1 MRNRVVVTGMG
12 AVSGAGNSVGS
23 FTESLRLGMPRFSAI
38 ADPRTAH
45 LNARKAGIVLDF
57 NESEIARRFNVSELD
72 RFHLFALEA
81 AHQALTQAALGD
93 HTGHLAMGVI
103 VGTCSGPMLSIE
115 KKYER
120 LLSGGDNLSANE
132 LFALRYEG
140 AAQVLARVFGISGI
154 SATVVTACS
163 ASLGAIGIGA
173 DLIRLG
179 VLNAALVGGS
189 DTLSPTTLAGFDG
202 LKATCDT
209 VCAPFSKPLGLSL
222 GEAGAFLLLE
232 ELDHAL
238 DRNAPIFAEI
248 VGFGSSND
256 AFHCT
261 SPDPSAAGQALS
273 MSRALADAAVSPDKI
288 IYINAH
294 GTGTLANDKTETK
307 AINKVFAATGKTPPV
322 SSTKSIVGHCLGA
335 AGCLEVIA
343 SIACMNEKIYPST
356 ANFSGPREGCGLDYI
371 ADANRPCQDRGPIM
385 SNNFAFGGNN
395 ASLVLWPK
403 MSGRDTRRQIDE
415 QEKIVVTACGIVSP
429 AGVGSQDFLKAL
441 SGGGAPCITA
451 EANGPIAQI
460 APFDVHAID
469 RRLDVHG
476 MDKSSVYAI
485 AAARLALRE
494 ADLGGR
500 ATQRLDIGL
509 LLHLA
514 SGSTR
519 AEYDYITS
527 LLADNFHVRQL
538 TSFPYVVPN
547 SITGNV
553 CKALMLCGHNS
564 TMCFGTGAGLLGLGF
579 SWYALRSGHA
589 HMLLSGSVDEI
600 FPFDKNGRPPG
611 NNDARVD
618 QVPGEGA
625 CMFMLETISH
635 AKRRNATIV
644 GEICSFAYATE
655 TSAEISTGASRPLI
669 EKVVMQA
676 IKEAHISSEDIFAVC
691 STLKDNPQKKALDLT
706 LGRCDYKTYDVSR
719 YLGNAAATISSFN
732 VAYALMDSSIET
744 SGSKKYILTV
754 LNSSAGAYCA
764 AIFAK

>member
-12 AVSGAGNSVGS
+12 VVSSAGNSVGS
-23 FTESLRLGMPRFSAI
+23 FTESLRRARPCFSTI
-38 ADPRTAH
+38 ADPRIAH
-45 LNARKAGIVLDF
+45 LKARKAGIVLDF
-57 NESEIARRFNVSELD
+57 SEPEIARRFDVSGLD
-72 RFHLFALEA
+72 RFHLLALEA
-81 AHQALTQAALGD
+81 AHQALMQADIGAN
-93 HTGHLAMGVI
+93 TGPLTMGVI

-120 LLSGGDNLSANE
+120 LLTGHGALLGDE
-132 LFALRYEG
+132 HFALRYEG
-140 AAQVLARVFGISGI
+140 ATQVLARVFGISGI

-179 VLNAALVGGS
+179 ALNAALVGGS

-222 GEAGAFLLLE
+222 GEAGAFMVIE

-238 DRNAPIFAEI
+238 DRNAPILAEI
-248 VGFGSSND
+248 IGFGSSND

-273 MSRALADAAVSPDKI
+273 MSRALADAAISPDSI

-307 AINKVFAATGKTPPV
+307 AVRKVFTATGKTPPI

-356 ANFSGPREGCGLDYI
+356 ANFSGPREGCDLDYI
-371 ADANRPCQDRGPIM
+371 ADAARPCLDRGPVM

-395 ASLVLWPK
+395 ASLILWPGI
-403 MSGRDTRRQIDE
+403 SGPDTRRQIDE
-415 QEKIVVTACGIVSP
+415 PEKIVVTACGIVSP

-441 SGGGAPCITA
+441 SGSGAPCMATQ
-451 EANGPIAQI
+451 ANVAFAQI
-460 APFDVHAID
+460 APFDLHAID

-476 MDKSSVYAI
+476 MDKASVYAI
-485 AAARLALRE
+485 AAARLALHE
-494 ADLGGR
+494 AGLSGR
-500 ATQRLDIGL
+500 ATQRSDIGL
-509 LLHLA
+509 LLHRA
-514 SGSTR
+514 SGSTT
-519 AEYDYITS
+519 AEHEYITS
-527 LLADNFHVRQL
+527 VLAEDFHVRQV
-538 TSFPYVVPN
+538 TSFPFVVPN
-547 SITGNV
+547 SITGNI
-553 CKALMLCGHNS
+553 CKALMLCGYNS
-564 TMCFGTGAGLLGLGF
+564 TMCFGTDAGLLGLGF
-579 SWYALRSGHA
+579 SWYAMRSGHA

-600 FPFDKNGRPPG
+600 LPFEKNGRPPG
-611 NNDARVD
+611 NKDMQVD
-618 QVPGEGA
+618 RVPGEGA
-625 CMFMLETISH
+625 CMFMLETLSH
-635 AKRRNATIV
+635 AKRRNAAIV
-644 GEICSFAYATE
+644 GEVCSFAYATE
-655 TSAEISTGASRPLI
+655 TSAETSPGASAPLF
-669 EKVVMQA
+669 EKVVTQA
-676 IKEAHISSEDIFAVC
+676 LKEAKISSEDIFAVC
-691 STLKDNPQKKALDLT
+691 STLKDCPPKKTLDLI
-706 LGRCDYKTYDVSR
+706 LGRSDYKTYDVSR
-719 YLGNAAATISSFN
+719 FLGNAPATMSSFN
-732 VAYALMDSSIET
+732 VAYALLDSSIEK

-754 LNSSAGAYCA
+754 LSSSAGAYCA